1 MQKKKSVR
9 YEKRIIAFIDILGFK
24 NIVRNEYECEKVNAI
39 LKLPY
44 YIRKD
49 DLPKISKLSGVMMTS
64 ISDSI
69 VISVKISNPSAMN
82 KIVRMVTVLV
92 QSLLSYAGIL
102 LRGGI
107 ALGKVFHDEEV
118 VYGPGLVNA
127 YELESKLAIYPRIII
142 SEKDLDEI
150 VYQHKQISAESNY
163 EKFKKDKDGML
174 YLDIFKLSNKSEL
187 YKYLDILEENATT
200 DILRV
205 RQKKDW
211 MKQEIKDHIVNIV
224 N

>member
-1 MQKKKSVR
+1 MQKKKLVC

-24 NIVRNEYECEKVNAI
+24 NIVRNENECEKINAI
-39 LKLPY
+39 LKIPY
-44 YIRKD
+44 LIRRD
-49 DLPKISKLSGVMMTS
+49 ASPKILKLSGVMMTS

-69 VISVKISNPSAMN
+69 VISVKINDPSAMN
-82 KIVRMVTVLV
+82 KIVRIVSVLA
-92 QSLLSYAGIL
+92 QSLLSYAGLL

-107 ALGKVFHDEEV
+107 SLGKIVHDEEI

-150 VYQHKQISAESNY
+150 VHQHKQISAKNHY
-163 EKFKKDKDGML
+163 EEFKKDKDGIL
-174 YLDIFKLSNKSEL
+174 YLDIFKLSNENEL
-187 YKYLDILEENATT
+187 YKYLNVLEESRTN
-200 DILRV
+200 DILRI

-211 MKQEIKDHIVNIV
+211 IKQEIKEHMVSTKD
-224 N
+224 

>member
-24 NIVRNEYECEKVNAI
+24 NIVRSEYECEKVNAI

-49 DLPKISKLSGVMMTS
+49 ELHKISKLSGVMMTS
-64 ISDSI
+64 IYDSI
-69 VISVKISNPSAMN
+69 VISVKISDPSAMN

-92 QSLLSYAGIL
+92 QSLLNYAGIL

-150 VYQHKQISAESNY
+150 VYQHKQVSAESNY

-187 YKYLDILEENATT
+187 YKYLDVLEESATT

-211 MKQEIKDHIVNIV
+211 LKQEIKDHIVNIV